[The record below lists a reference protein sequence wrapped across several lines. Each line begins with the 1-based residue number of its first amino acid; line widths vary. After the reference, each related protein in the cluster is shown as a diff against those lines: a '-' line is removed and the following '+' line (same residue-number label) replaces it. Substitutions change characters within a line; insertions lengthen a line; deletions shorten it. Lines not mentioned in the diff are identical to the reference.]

1 MKNKLEDEKLDLIFG
16 SRYLKNAGSEDDTFL
31 TFIGNKF
38 LLLEMF
44 YFN

>member
-16 SRYLKNAGSEDDTFL
+16 SRYLKNAGARTILL

-38 LLLEMF
+38 FYFFEMF